1 MQKIYSMKFL
11 IAVALLYITSSA
23 HAETSSL
30 NLQLPN
36 ANSNFA
42 NDKFRAGD
50 LDCSNAIGGATNF
63 EFGVTGIIDNHV
75 GIFGDRDSST
85 GSSTK
90 DIGVYARVTIPL
102 DKPKERIN
110 CNTLYQLELKKKRL
124 EVMKLEEELKRLREL
139 AGEAE

>member
-75 GIFGDRDSST
+75 GLLGDRDSST

-139 AGEAE
+139 AGEE

>member
-1 MQKIYSMKFL
+1 M
-11 IAVALLYITSSA
+11 YIIMILFSA
-23 HAETSSL
+23 NAYAESSSL

-36 ANSNFA
+36 SQQNFA

-75 GIFGDRDSST
+75 GILGEKDPNVN
-85 GSSTK
+85 GSTK
-90 DIGVYARVTIPL
+90 DIGVYARVIIPL

-124 EVMKLEEELKRLREL
+124 EVMKLEQEL
-139 AGEAE
+139 ARLKALQDEE